1 MNAFDPFRCL
11 GSVWRLLKTAPLVVI
26 VGGILLS
33 FLSNPTA
40 GLQFALPNEPGTD
53 PDAFLQQLQNYLPL
67 VSAVLLFGMVG
78 SLLLSSWLALGH
90 ARAIEKAM
98 RTGEDDLG
106 MVFSTGGRF
115 GAMVLTK
122 LISGLIQI
130 GVALPLLGV
139 WGVLLFF
146 VNEGRMESGAA
157 ILIGLAAGVIWL
169 MAVLYVYLG
178 LLMAVPIAA
187 LEPVSAGE
195 AIRRSFQLANGR
207 RWSLLLFSL
216 VSGVFAVLGLVAC
229 CVGVFLTSAMAMAM
243 PTEAYLMHTRSDR
256 GNWWISTGTKNAATD
271 AGWGS
276 QSS

>member
-1 MNAFDPFRCL
+1 MNAFDPFRSI

-139 WGVLLFF
+139 WGVVLFF

-207 RWSLLLFSL
+207 RWSLLLFVL

-256 GNWWISTGTKNAATD
+256 GNWWISTGTKTAATD

>member
-207 RWSLLLFSL
+207 RWSLLLFAL

>member
-1 MNAFDPFRCL
+1 MNAFDPFRSL
-11 GSVWRLLKTAPLVVI
+11 GAVWRLLKTAPLVVI

-33 FLSNPTA
+33 FLSNPSA
-40 GLQFALPNEPGTD
+40 GLQFALPTGPGTH
-53 PDAFLQQLQNYLPL
+53 PDAFLQQLQNRLPL
-67 VSAVLLFGMVG
+67 ISVVLFLGMVG

-139 WGVLLFF
+139 WVVLLVF
-146 VNEGRMESGAA
+146 VDQGTMENGAA
-157 ILIGLAAGVIWL
+157 ILIGLAAGVVWL
-169 MAVLYVYLG
+169 MALLYVYLG
-178 LLMAVPIAA
+178 LMMAVPIAA

-207 RWSLLLFSL
+207 RWSLLLFAL
-216 VSGVFAVLGLVAC
+216 VSGVFVVLGLLAC

-243 PTEAYLMHTRSDR
+243 PIEAYLMHARPDR
-256 GNWWISTGTKNAATD
+256 GNWWISTGTKTAATD
-271 AGWGS
+271 SGWGS
-276 QSS
+276 QPS

>member
-178 LLMAVPIAA
+178 
-187 LEPVSAGE
+187 
-195 AIRRSFQLANGR
+195 
-207 RWSLLLFSL
+207 
-216 VSGVFAVLGLVAC
+216 
-229 CVGVFLTSAMAMAM
+229 
-243 PTEAYLMHTRSDR
+243 Y
-256 GNWWISTGTKNAATD
+256 
-271 AGWGS
+271 
-276 QSS
+276 

>member
-1 MNAFDPFRCL
+1 MNAFDPFRSI
-11 GSVWRLLKTAPLVVI
+11 GSVWRLLRTAPLVVI

-40 GLQFALPNEPGTD
+40 GLQFALPTD
-53 PDAFLQQLQNYLPL
+53 LGASPTQSLEQLQVLLPL
-67 VSAVLLFGMVG
+67 ASFVLFLGAVG

-90 ARAIEKAM
+90 ARAIEKTM

-115 GAMVLTK
+115 VVMVLTK

-130 GVALPLLGV
+130 GVALPVLAV
-139 WGVLLFF
+139 WAGLLFL
-146 VNEGRMESGAA
+146 VNQGRIENVVA
-157 ILIGLAAGVIWL
+157 ILIGLATGVVWL
-169 MAVLYVYLG
+169 MAALYVHLG
-178 LLMAVPIAA
+178 LLMVVPIAA
-187 LEPVSAGE
+187 LEQVSAGE

-216 VSGVFAVLGLVAC
+216 VSAVFAVLGFVAL
-229 CVGVFLTSAMAMAM
+229 CVGVFVTSAMAMAM
-243 PTEAYLMHTRSDR
+243 PIEAYLMHARPDRS
-256 GNWWISTGTKNAATD
+256 NWWISTGAKNMPAD